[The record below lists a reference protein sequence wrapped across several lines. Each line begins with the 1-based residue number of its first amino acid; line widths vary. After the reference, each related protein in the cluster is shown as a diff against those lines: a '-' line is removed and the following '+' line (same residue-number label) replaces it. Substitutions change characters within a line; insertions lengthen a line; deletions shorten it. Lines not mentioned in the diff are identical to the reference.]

1 MGVPT
6 SPVAAFIGDMSE
18 PRGIQ
23 TPPVRLTEPYGDL
36 PTPDPNC
43 PDCTAWV
50 KVRDEARERQDYAA
64 AAIASTELLLHNR
77 KEACRM
83 GASDVAGRPPMNVR
97 SRFALVGIP
106 LGGP

>member
-23 TPPVRLTEPYGDL
+23 TPPVQLAEPYGDL

-77 KEACRM
+77 KEACRREQATSP
-83 GASDVAGRPPMNVR
+83 GDRP
-97 SRFALVGIP
+97 
-106 LGGP
+106 